1 MFFLVELGFI
11 VIVFGGLALLVWFKS
26 RKMDD
31 ED

>member
-26 RKMDD
+26 RKRDN